1 MKIHIYILTI
11 LLLFFSGRTE
21 AQQAD
26 SLNPGVPS
34 SLYLDIST
42 ALLMGNAS
50 INYEIPL
57 QNNTL
62 LRVGFGPGY
71 IVELFESRGG
81 TSLGLLAMVNFL
93 TSGSAYRFEF
103 GIGGS
108 VNRVEKR
115 TTEWKALPAI
125 VIGYRYQSYSGGFV
139 FRIGL
144 GYTFSFGFPLYVS
157 VGLTL

>member
-1 MKIHIYILTI
+1 MKIHIVLTI
-11 LLLFFSGRTE
+11 VFLFITGRTE

-26 SLNPGVPS
+26 SLNPGVPG
-34 SLYLDIST
+34 SLYLDFATI
-42 ALLMGNAS
+42 LLAGNAS

-57 QNNTL
+57 QNHTL

-81 TSLGLLAMVNFL
+81 TSLGLLAMLNFL
-93 TSGSAYRFEF
+93 TTGSAYRFEF

-108 VNRVEKR
+108 INRIEKR
-115 TTEWKALPAI
+115 TTEWRTLPAI
-125 VIGYRYQSYSGGFV
+125 VVGYRYQSYSGGFV

-157 VGLTL
+157 IGLTL